1 MRLMF
6 DCEVPW
12 LQ

>member
-6 DCEVPW
+6 
-12 LQ
+12 